1 AHTLMGGLEQCYVG
15 TIDLA
20 PKIGARKNELK
31 ASGKYTDAGV
41 AEQLIPEAL
50 AAVKPLRRAQNL
62 IARAKQEV
70 SERRARLKLKPPD
83 RKDAAAELGRQEI
96 RTWLRSLSQAER
108 DRMFNG
114 GGERVDPAIAEAVL
128 SAPPWSVLR
137 PASAAIGV
145 SCGKAREAAKLLRP
159 YNRLEDHSRYL
170 RQARVRP
177 FTRQRELTGTLI

>member
-70 SERRARLKLKPPD
+70 SERRARLKPKPPD

-128 SAPPWSVLR
+128 SAPPELS
-137 PASAAIGV
+137 GV
-145 SCGKAREAAKLLRP
+145 AQSNLKVMK
-159 YNRLEDHSRYL
+159 NRLLES
-170 RQARVRP
+170 QFP
-177 FTRQRELTGTLI
+177 GELDGLADLEKAIAVCERSATVNMNEI